1 MTGGA
6 GSNEWM
12 CDWFQPVTS
21 LHARVT
27 GTPTM
32 FLPHR
37 FAYQT
42 MATQTS
48 LSEMVSNG
56 HILNVNKAVNVPVS
70 LSLAMETV
78 KA

>member
-1 MTGGA
+1 
-6 GSNEWM
+6 
-12 CDWFQPVTS
+12 
-21 LHARVT
+21 
-27 GTPTM
+27 M

-56 HILNVNKAVNVPVS
+56 HILNVHKAVNVPVS
-70 LSLAMETV
+70 LSLAPETV